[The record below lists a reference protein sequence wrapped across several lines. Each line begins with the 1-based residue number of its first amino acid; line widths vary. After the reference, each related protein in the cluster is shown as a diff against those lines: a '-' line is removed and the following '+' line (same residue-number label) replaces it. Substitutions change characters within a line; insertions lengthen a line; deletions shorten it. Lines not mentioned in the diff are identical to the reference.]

1 MSRREVRVSMAST
14 LSPAART
21 TLATQTHSRAALARA
36 IVGRIALH
44 CLLIGLGLAA
54 LAPIAWMLS
63 TSLKPSGTE
72 YEWPIRWIP
81 ERIMFGNYV
90 MALTVMNFSVYYRNT
105 FTIAILAT
113 LGTTLTSAMA
123 GFAFARLRFVAR
135 GTLFVLVLSTM
146 MLPEAVT
153 LIPTYIIF
161 RTVGWIDT
169 LYPLIVPSWLG
180 GSAFYIFLVRQFFLT
195 IPHELDE
202 AARID
207 GAGNLRIFWQILM
220 PLAGPVL
227 AVTAV
232 FTFVDKWTQFL
243 SPLIY
248 LNSDQNRT
256 VALGIALNRG
266 LFNTQLNYLMADS
279 LVMTLPIIVLFFVA
293 QRYFMKGIV
302 MTGLTGR

>member
-1 MSRREVRVSMAST
+1 VAST
-14 LSPAART
+14 VTPTASVTLVAPAHGRAAR
-21 TLATQTHSRAALARA
+21 LRSAASRVALH
-36 IVGRIALH
+36 GLLIALSVV
-44 CLLIGLGLAA
+44 A
-54 LAPIAWMLS
+54 LVPIAWMLS
-63 TSLKPSGTE
+63 TSLKASGTE

-81 ERIMFGNYV
+81 DRIVVGNYV
-90 MALTVMNFSVYYRNT
+90 KALTIMNFGAYYRNT

-123 GFAFARLRFVAR
+123 GFAFARLRFVGR
-135 GTLFVLVLSTM
+135 GPLFILVLSTM

-153 LIPTYIIF
+153 LIPTYIVF
-161 RTVGWIDT
+161 RTVHWIDT
-169 LYPLIVPSWLG
+169 LFPLIVPSWLG
-180 GSAFYIFLVRQFFLT
+180 GGAFYIFLVRQFFLT

-207 GAGNLRIFWQILM
+207 GAGDFRIFWQILL

-243 SPLIY
+243 TPLIY

-256 VALGIALNRG
+256 VALGIALNNG
-266 LFNTQLNYLMADS
+266 LFNTRLNYLMADTV
-279 LVMTLPIIVLFFVA
+279 VMTLPILVLFFVA

>member
-1 MSRREVRVSMAST
+1 VGAPSR
-14 LSPAART
+14 
-21 TLATQTHSRAALARA
+21 SRAARIRSIAGR
-36 IVGRIALH
+36 VGLH
-44 CLLIGLGLAA
+44 GLLIGLSVVA
-54 LAPIAWMLS
+54 LIPIAWMLS

-81 ERIMFGNYV
+81 ERIVVENYV
-90 MALTVMNFSVYYRNT
+90 KALTVMDFAVYYRNT
-105 FTIAILAT
+105 VTIAVLGT

-123 GFAFARLRFVAR
+123 GFAFARLRFVGR
-135 GTLFVLVLSTM
+135 GPLFILVLSTM
-146 MLPEAVT
+146 MLPEVVT

-161 RTVGWIDT
+161 RTVHWIDT
-169 LYPLIVPSWLG
+169 LLPLIVPSWLG

-207 GAGNLRIFWQILM
+207 GAGDFRIFWQILL

-243 SPLIY
+243 TPLIY

-256 VALGIALNRG
+256 VALGIALNSG
-266 LFNTQLNYLMADS
+266 LFNTQLNYLMADA
-279 LVMTLPIIVLFFVA
+279 LVMTLPIVVLFFVA

>member
-1 MSRREVRVSMAST
+1 MVSPTGSVTVVA
-14 LSPAART
+14 P
-21 TLATQTHSRAALARA
+21 THGRAANLRA
-36 IVGRIALH
+36 AAGRVALHGLLIALS
-44 CLLIGLGLAA
+44 IAA

-63 TSLKPSGTE
+63 TSLKPTGTE

-81 ERIMFGNYV
+81 DRILFGNYV
-90 MALTVMNFSVYYRNT
+90 KALTTMNFGVYYRNT
-105 FTIAILAT
+105 LTIGILAT

-123 GFAFARLRFVAR
+123 GFAFARLRFVGR
-135 GTLFVLVLSTM
+135 GPLFVLVLSTM

-153 LIPTYIIF
+153 LIPTYIIY
-161 RTVGWIDT
+161 RTVHWIDT
-169 LYPLIVPSWLG
+169 LFPLIVPSWLG

-195 IPHELDE
+195 IPRELDE

-207 GAGNLRIFWQILM
+207 GAGDFRIFWQILM

-243 SPLIY
+243 TPLIY

-266 LFNTQLNYLMADS
+266 LFNTQLNYLMADT
-279 LVMTLPIIVLFFVA
+279 LVMTLPILVLFFVA

>member
-1 MSRREVRVSMAST
+1 M
-14 LSPAART
+14 
-21 TLATQTHSRAALARA
+21 ALAVTPTASVTVVAPIRGRGVWLRSL
-36 IVGRIALH
+36 VGRVALH
-44 CLLIGLGLAA
+44 GLLIGLSVVA
-54 LAPIAWMLS
+54 LVPIAWMLS
-63 TSLKPSGTE
+63 TSLKASGTE

-81 ERIMFGNYV
+81 DQIVFGNYV
-90 MALTVMNFSVYYRNT
+90 KALTIMNFAAYYRNT
-105 FTIAILAT
+105 ITIAILAT

-123 GFAFARLRFVAR
+123 GFAFARLRFVGR
-135 GTLFVLVLSTM
+135 GPLFILVLSTM

-161 RTVGWIDT
+161 RTVHWIDT
-169 LYPLIVPSWLG
+169 LLPLIVPSWLG
-180 GSAFYIFLVRQFFLT
+180 GSAFYIFLVRQFLLT

-207 GAGNLRIFWQILM
+207 GAGNVRIFWQILM

-243 SPLIY
+243 TPLIY

-256 VALGIALNRG
+256 VALGIALNNG
-266 LFNTQLNYLMADS
+266 LFNTRLNYLMADT
-279 LVMTLPIIVLFFVA
+279 LVMTLPILVLFFVA

>member
-1 MSRREVRVSMAST
+1 MAD
-14 LSPAART
+14 LGHAARPPV
-21 TLATQTHSRAALARA
+21 LDSGFWILDSFPASRLRSIAGR
-36 IVGRIALH
+36 VGLHGLLIALSVV
-44 CLLIGLGLAA
+44 A
-54 LAPIAWMLS
+54 LVPIAWMLS

-81 ERIMFGNYV
+81 GRVLFGNYV
-90 MALTVMNFSVYYRNT
+90 KALTVMDFGVYYRNT

-123 GFAFARLRFVAR
+123 GFAFARLRFVGR
-135 GTLFVLVLSTM
+135 GPLFILVLSTM

-161 RTVGWIDT
+161 RTVHWIDT
-169 LYPLIVPSWLG
+169 LLPLIVPSWLG
-180 GSAFYIFLVRQFFLT
+180 GGAFYIFLVRQFFLT

-243 SPLIY
+243 TPLIY

-256 VALGIALNRG
+256 VALGIALNSG
-266 LFNTQLNYLMADS
+266 MFNTQLNYLMADA
-279 LVMTLPIIVLFFVA
+279 LVMTLPILVLFFVA

>member
-1 MSRREVRVSMAST
+1 MSTASVTAGGTIRSRTARVRSSAGRFGLHGVLLA
-14 LSPAART
+14 LSIV
-21 TLATQTHSRAALARA
+21 AL
-36 IVGRIALH
+36 V
-44 CLLIGLGLAA
+44 
-54 LAPIAWMLS
+54 PIAWMLS
-63 TSLKPSGTE
+63 TSLKLSGTE

-81 ERIMFGNYV
+81 ERIMFSNYV
-90 MALTVMNFSVYYRNT
+90 KALTVMNFGVYYRNT
-105 FTIAILAT
+105 LSIGILAT

-123 GFAFARLRFVAR
+123 GFAFARLRFVGR
-135 GTLFVLVLSTM
+135 GPLFLLVLSTM

-161 RTVGWIDT
+161 RTVQWIDT
-169 LYPLIVPSWLG
+169 LLPLIVPSWLG

-207 GAGNLRIFWQILM
+207 GAGNVRIFWQILM

-256 VALGIALNRG
+256 VALAIALNKG
-266 LFNTQLNYLMADS
+266 LFNTRLNYLMADT
-279 LVMTLPIIVLFFVA
+279 LVMTLPVLVLFFVA

>member
-1 MSRREVRVSMAST
+1 MAST
-14 LSPAART
+14 VTPTASVTLVAPAHGRAAR
-21 TLATQTHSRAALARA
+21 LRSAASR
-36 IVGRIALH
+36 VALH
-44 CLLIGLGLAA
+44 GLLIGLSVVA
-54 LAPIAWMLS
+54 LVPIVWMLS
-63 TSLKPSGTE
+63 TSLKASGTE

-81 ERIMFGNYV
+81 ERIVFGNYV
-90 MALTVMNFSVYYRNT
+90 KALTVMNFGAYYRNT

-123 GFAFARLRFVAR
+123 GFAFARLRFVGR
-135 GTLFVLVLSTM
+135 GPLFILVLSTM

-153 LIPTYIIF
+153 LIPTYIVF
-161 RTVGWIDT
+161 RTVHWIDT
-169 LYPLIVPSWLG
+169 LFPLIVPSWLG
-180 GSAFYIFLVRQFFLT
+180 GGAFYIFLVRQFFLT

-207 GAGNLRIFWQILM
+207 GAGDFRIFWQILL

-243 SPLIY
+243 TPLIY

-256 VALGIALNRG
+256 VALGIALDRVTQGTRRKEEG
-266 LFNTQLNYLMADS
+266 LA
-279 LVMTLPIIVLFFVA
+279 
-293 QRYFMKGIV
+293 
-302 MTGLTGR
+302 